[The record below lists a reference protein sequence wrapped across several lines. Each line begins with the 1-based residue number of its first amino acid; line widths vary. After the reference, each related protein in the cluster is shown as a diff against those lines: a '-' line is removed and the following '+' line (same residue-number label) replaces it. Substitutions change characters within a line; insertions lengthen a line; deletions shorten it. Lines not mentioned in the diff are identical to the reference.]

1 MKGMLAG
8 ATLAIGGV
16 LVGFAFATQTDVEAE
31 AKWWELMTAFGTV
44 GAVVVAIYFSL
55 RDALRK
61 RESEELSA
69 EIAQARIAPELGQLL
84 FALSSAVWSAQKL
97 ALVEENEPRS
107 RSDIYLLSRLA
118 ECLSLPL
125 SSLQCELLLPAKPDH
140 ARQLSAILGE
150 AVRVKEAVSTVVGF
164 GDSQPNSGGLTTLM
178 LVQGICELGALVNA
192 YLGKEPP
199 REFKL
204 ETFRNTARKLGVEEV
219 WGDRGAPGQQGPSP
233 RLAGER
239 EE

>member
-1 MKGMLAG
+1 MKGMLVG
-8 ATLAIGGV
+8 AALAIGGV

-31 AKWWELMTAFGTV
+31 AKWWELVTAFGTV

-69 EIAQARIAPELGQLL
+69 EIAHARIAPELGQLR

-107 RSDIYLLSRLA
+107 RGDIYLLSRLA

-125 SSLQCELLLPAKPDH
+125 SSLKCELLLPAKPDR

-150 AVRVKEAVSTVVGF
+150 AVRVKESVARVVGF
-164 GDSQPNSGGLTTLM
+164 GDTQPNSGGLTTLM
-178 LVQGICELGALVNA
+178 LVQRICELGTLVDT
-192 YLGKEPP
+192 YQGEEPS

-204 ETFRNTARKLGVEEV
+204 ETFRNVARRLGVEEV

-233 RLAGER
+233 
-239 EE
+239 